1 MAIRSAVK
9 AAVWSTS
16 FVLGASM
23 VLPEVRA
30 GEPGP
35 GGALEEQGR
44 DLRAAEDLP
53 RSLSVLPLEGNLPV
67 WALPLREEG
76 GEPDV
81 QGPAQEKLSDLTL
94 LNFFTEGWGEPWAH
108 RHRKTPDMALLRVTT
123 NFLEREFRF
132 DWQGARHIDRNAKLQ
147 RTDFVQAL
155 IAYGLDRR
163 IMIEV
168 IGSYQWNHKDGL
180 NIVDGPG
187 MGGLVRFQ
195 LVDTETASYAVQMKA
210 IAPNK
215 SIGQTGA
222 TLSPAVAGWNDLD
235 AAIGLDRV
243 GLYYSI
249 NWDNVSGPHAHPA
262 QTNVLSYDIS
272 LAKTWTEL
280 RTPVLG
286 NLTTFLEGL
295 AAQNGDGP
303 QAHHTGV
310 TLTPGI
316 RFWFVPENSL
326 TFGVDLPVSYP
337 HPNSEVWRITYILN
351 F

>member
-1 MAIRSAVK
+1 
-9 AAVWSTS
+9 
-16 FVLGASM
+16 
-23 VLPEVRA
+23 
-30 GEPGP
+30 
-35 GGALEEQGR
+35 
-44 DLRAAEDLP
+44 
-53 RSLSVLPLEGNLPV
+53 
-67 WALPLREEG
+67 
-76 GEPDV
+76 
-81 QGPAQEKLSDLTL
+81 
-94 LNFFTEGWGEPWAH
+94 
-108 RHRKTPDMALLRVTT
+108 MALLRVTT

-132 DWQGARHIDRNAKLQ
+132 DYQGARHVNHNAKVR
-147 RTDFVQAL
+147 RTDFIQGL

-187 MGGLVRFQ
+187 AGAVTRFQ
-195 LVDTETASYAVQMKA
+195 LVDTEVSSYAVQLKVT
-210 IAPNK
+210 APNK

-222 TLSPAVAGWNDLD
+222 TISPAIAGWTDMD
-235 AAIGLDRV
+235 ALAGLDRV

-262 QTNVLSYDIS
+262 QTNVLTYDIS
-272 LAKTWTEL
+272 VAKTWTEL
-280 RTPVLG
+280 STPVLG
-286 NLTTFLEGL
+286 NLTTFLEGVL
-295 AAQNGDGP
+295 SQAGDGP
-303 QAHHTGV
+303 TAHRTQG

-337 HPNSEVWRITYILN
+337 HAQSEVFRVTYILN